1 MLFNKSNY
9 FSVPKVS
16 GSQYQISFDM
26 NISTVFRDLLY
37 VQRND
42 KQFVLGKAAIYNS
55 DGIPFFSDFDKIL
68 VAAREAV
75 DKVYKFTICDHF
87 QGRYDYRF
95 CADEET
101 LRMYLTNIITCDQED
116 KEEST
121 LVVTN
126 NSTGVEEAGSAT
138 ELLALY
144 FPELSIRTPVQEPSV
159 SPMSVVLDMQEVLNE
174 MRPIIQNG
182 TDVEKSNAK
191 AILAYVAT
199 KLAKQ

>member
-42 KQFVLGKAAIYNS
+42 KQFLLGKAAIYNS
-55 DGIPFFSDFDKIL
+55 DGIPLFGDFDKIL
-68 VAAREAV
+68 EAARSATSR
-75 DKVYKFTICDHF
+75 VYKFTVCDLS
-87 QGRYDYRF
+87 QKVLDYSF
-95 CADEET
+95 YMDEES
-101 LRMYLTNIITCDQED
+101 LKVSITNIINADITLD
-116 KEEST
+116 KK
-121 LVVTN
+121 
-126 NSTGVEEAGSAT
+126 
-138 ELLALY
+138 
-144 FPELSIRTPVQEPSV
+144 PHLSITDNETGETRSGTVNEIYDHYFHAQIAPKNDST
-159 SPMSVVLDMQEVLNE
+159 MSVVLDMEEVLNE

-191 AILAYVAT
+191 AILAYVAA